1 MFQSSRSIFSLK
13 NEPGG
18 GSEAIR
24 RQASFLGVGFSWVW
38 FLEREDNKWE
48 SGKPAFGFPLFHA

>member
-1 MFQSSRSIFSLK
+1 LK

-24 RQASFLGVGFSWVW
+24 RQASFLGLGFSW

>member
-1 MFQSSRSIFSLK
+1 MSL
-13 NEPGG
+13 ND

-24 RQASFLGVGFSWVW
+24 RQASFLGFGFEG
-38 FLEREDNKWE
+38 LREKTAKWE